1 MITLYSGTPGSGKS
15 FHAAKDVYKRFQ
27 IGGGLIANFPVKRPE
42 GIKPKSELR
51 VSYWDNSEI
60 TPQRLTQ
67 YALTYHEMGKEGQTL
82 LIVDEAQVV
91 WNAREFQSK
100 GRQDWIAFFSQHR
113 KLGFNILL
121 IAQNDRML
129 DRQIRFVIENE
140 VRHRKL
146 DNYGFGGRFVKLI
159 TGNRTWFIAI
169 EYWYGGNKLKLNSE
183 VFPFSKK
190 FADIYDSYR
199 MFDDLEGNNSLLA
212 GDPAGSA
219 PALRLETVNPA
230 RKKYKTFKKRTPAH
244 GEGGAAAP
252 PQQGPGPMAVVSAG
266 SGQ

>member
-15 FHAAKDVYKRFQ
+15 FHAAKDVYKRFE
-27 IGGGLIANFPVKRPE
+27 IGGGLIANFPVKRPV
-42 GIKPKSELR
+42 GLKPRSELR

-67 YALTYHEMGKEGQTL
+67 YALKYHEMGKEGQTL

-100 GRQDWIAFFSQHR
+100 GRQDWVSFFSQHR
-113 KLGFNILL
+113 KLGYNVLL

-140 VRHRKL
+140 VKHRKL
-146 DNYGFGGRFVKLI
+146 DNYGFGGRFVKLL

-183 VFPFSKK
+183 VFPYRKK

-199 MFDDLEGNNSLLA
+199 MFDDLDGKNALLA
-212 GDPAGSA
+212 GEPDGSA
-219 PALRLETVNPA
+219 PALRLETVKPA
-230 RKKYKTFKKRTPAH
+230 RKLYRACKKAPAPQNS
-244 GEGGAAAP
+244 AAP
-252 PQQGPGPMAVVSAG
+252 AAP
-266 SGQ
+266 

>member
-15 FHAAKDVYKRFQ
+15 FHAAKDVYKRFE

-42 GIKPKSELR
+42 NLKPKKELR

-67 YALTYHEMGKEGQTL
+67 YALQFHEMGKEGQTL

-91 WNAREFQSK
+91 WNSREFQSK

-113 KLGFNILL
+113 KLGYNILL

-146 DNYGFGGRFVKLI
+146 DNYGFGGRFIKAI

-183 VFPFSKK
+183 VFPYRKK

-199 MFDDLEGNNSLLA
+199 MFDDLDGKNVLLA
-212 GDPAGSA
+212 ENPDRSE
-219 PALRLETVNPA
+219 PALRLETVKPA
-230 RKKYKTFKKRTPAH
+230 RFKLRSCNKPPSPDQS
-244 GEGGAAAP
+244 AAP
-252 PQQGPGPMAVVSAG
+252 AAP
-266 SGQ
+266 

>member
-15 FHAAKDVYKRFQ
+15 FHAAKDVYKRFE

-42 GIKPKSELR
+42 KIKPKKELR

-67 YALTYHEMGKEGQTL
+67 YALQFHEMGKEGQTL

-113 KLGFNILL
+113 KLGYNILL

-146 DNYGFGGRFVKLI
+146 DNYGFGGRFIKLI

-183 VFPFSKK
+183 VFPFSERY
-190 FADIYDSYR
+190 ANIYDSYR
-199 MFDDLEGNNSLLA
+199 MFDDLDGNNVLLKSEIGEA
-212 GDPAGSA
+212 A
-219 PALRLETVNPA
+219 PGLRLETVKPG
-230 RKKYKTFKKRTPAH
+230 RMKLKTFKKTSPP
-244 GEGGAAAP
+244 ETSAAP
-252 PQQGPGPMAVVSAG
+252 AATPQDLMAQG
-266 SGQ
+266 